1 MFFLPTPK
9 KLQRTYKFLYSKT
22 ESHKYFKY
30 LLLTLDVLKLTI
42 FYLVIYGFGFIV
54 VGIVLRLLSYLAG
67 DIQIET
73 IFKL

>member
-9 KLQRTYKFLYSKT
+9 KLQRTYKLLYSKT